1 MKTSTKPAAYKP
13 LTAKQRENINWQAKA
28 YRDIQLNFINSASFE
43 APSAPVVQTCTKS
56 EKEAVLAAASK
67 VRHNGR
73 TSTYTPTKFVMV
85 GGIPHKM
92 VDGKLV
98 PLKAKQ

>member
-1 MKTSTKPAAYKP
+1 MKTTTKPAAYTP

-28 YRDIQLNFINSASFE
+28 YRDMQLNFINSASFE

-56 EKEAVLAAASK
+56 EKVAVLAAASRIK
-67 VRHNGR
+67 GNGPR
-73 TSTYTPTKFVMV
+73 NTYTPSKYVMIS
-85 GGIPHKM
+85 GIPHKM

-98 PLKAKQ
+98 PLKVK